1 MARKTKSIYAGP
13 QDEKIVIS
21 LRDVSKTY
29 SKEAPAVSHANLE
42 VREGEFVFVT
52 GETGS
57 GKSTLMKMLD
67 PRTQNPAAGKSMS
80 SATI

>member
-21 LRDVSKTY
+21 MRDVSKTY

-42 VREGEFVFVT
+42 VREGE
-52 GETGS
+52 
-57 GKSTLMKMLD
+57 
-67 PRTQNPAAGKSMS
+67 SMS